1 MFRRTGILAFLTMVA
16 LAQPPLATAAVVYDN
31 TTTYRS
37 AENELLPAGQTA
49 SGEHGNQVQLAG
61 TELWSLSHPD
71 DVGSLQREIHG
82 LLLGTLTTSS
92 VELRFRHADDHEVW
106 VSLNASFFSEVES
119 KQRCL
124 ILQIQ
129 DISARRQAESRLQHI
144 AYHDGLTGLPNRGQF
159 LEQLSRSIAVTK
171 RHPQRRFAV
180 LFLDFDRFKLIND
193 TLDTASA
200 TSFWSPSRGAA
211 ANLRP
216 GDLVARLGGDEFA
229 VLVRDVQ
236 SDGELIGLANRLQ
249 AITKR
254 ADPSCRVR
262 RDRQREHRHHDQ

>member
-1 MFRRTGILAFLTMVA
+1 MESRPRSSPG
-16 LAQPPLATAAVVYDN
+16 PSSG
-31 TTTYRS
+31 RS
-37 AENELLPAGQTA
+37 A
-49 SGEHGNQVQLAG
+49 
-61 TELWSLSHPD
+61 HPD

-82 LLLGTLTTSS
+82 LLLGSLTTSS

-193 TLDTASA
+193 TLGHRVGDEFLVTVA
-200 TSFWSPSRGAA
+200 RRLH

-249 AITKR
+249 AIIKR